1 MPIPVDKNDLYEK
14 LDKDKKEI
22 VDVISILNRNVVF
35 LIKNFDKV
43 IKLSKK
49 K

>member
-14 LDKDKKEI
+14 LDADKKDI
-22 VDVISILNRNVVF
+22 MNKLNITNNNVEF
-35 LIKNFDKV
+35 LIKLFDKV
-43 IKLSKK
+43 MKLSKK

>member
-14 LDKDKKEI
+14 LDADKKEI
-22 VDVISILNRNVVF
+22 VDVISILNKNVVF

>member
-22 VDVISILNRNVVF
+22 MDVISILNRNVVF

>member
-22 VDVISILNRNVVF
+22 IDVISILNRNVVF

>member
-14 LDKDKKEI
+14 LDADKKEI
-22 VDVISILNRNVVF
+22 IDVISILNRNVVF

>member
-14 LDKDKKEI
+14 LDADKKDIIEKI
-22 VDVISILNRNVVF
+22 VTLNNNVVF
-35 LIKNFDKV
+35 LIKNLDKI